1 MPSKDGFTDLNKKMS
16 EEEKKELIEKE
27 EKRVEKEKKI
37 EEDKQKYL
45 TLQVLF
51 SFINFVV
58 GRPIRIVDNIII
70 RMVRQIRTV
79 IGPDK
84 WKTFSGGM

>member
-1 MPSKDGFTDLNKKMS
+1 MFALGHKLMHYSILSKLCKLTHT
-16 EEEKKELIEKE
+16 
-27 EKRVEKEKKI
+27 
-37 EEDKQKYL
+37 EDKQKYL

-70 RMVRQIRTV
+70 RMVRRIRTV